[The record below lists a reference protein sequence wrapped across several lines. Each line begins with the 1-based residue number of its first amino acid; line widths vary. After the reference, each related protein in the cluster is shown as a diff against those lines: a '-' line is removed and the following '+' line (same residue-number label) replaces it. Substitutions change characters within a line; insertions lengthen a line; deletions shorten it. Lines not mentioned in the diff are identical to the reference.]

1 MSSPKFITIIGAVA
15 VFTVLAV
22 VLVVGS
28 REPGIDGHP
37 KPSDEVAEGGRGTA
51 VSGGSEAPLPPK
63 KKQGKGELSE
73 PQQRHLF
80 RKIAGFELPAHA
92 RDFDGRYYHDYMH
105 REEHYYLS
113 RTGYCTLP
121 LEEAESILALLK
133 ERWEALGTKDDE
145 APNYFTY
152 NHEMP
157 YELGPRWGDRFPVG
171 FRFLSLSRID
181 GQRKRRGVYL
191 NPTTGR
197 MSFYESAHVE

>member
-1 MSSPKFITIIGAVA
+1 MSRPKLIIGAA
-15 VFTVLAV
+15 AAATFIALTVG
-22 VLVVGS
+22 LVVRS
-28 REPGIDGHP
+28 RDPGVSGHP
-37 KPSDEVAEGGRGTA
+37 GLSSDGAASGGR
-51 VSGGSEAPLPPK
+51 EATLPLK
-63 KKQGKGELSE
+63 KKLGKGELSE
-73 PQQRHLF
+73 VQLRHLF
-80 RKIAGFELPAHA
+80 RQISGFDLPAHA

-113 RTGYCTLP
+113 HTGYCTLP
-121 LEEAESILALLK
+121 LEEAESILARLK
-133 ERWEALGTKDDE
+133 ERWEALGTRDDE

-152 NHEMP
+152 HHEMP

-197 MSFYESAHVE
+197 MLFYESAHVE